1 MLRAIR
7 AVTGRRGRWRRR
19 RVFPGPGHAH
29 RPSWPARS
37 CSSATGTGALRQPAW
52 WRWRCRTGRS
62 LWGVIRLAWFGRVAK
77 AGGAAGRSSP
87 LRGTAADQVPS
98 GACRADVDLPADAVL
113 VGDRAEGVAPEL
125 LGQRNPD
132 RATVGEAVEDG
143 PQPRL
148 AGADDRQFHPG
159 LFVEGGVAA
168 VAALQG
174 DVAAGEQRFDDLA
187 PSTSLAV
194 GSSSPR
200 RVIVVCPP
208 NLLVEGDG
216 LLILGVFLLV
226 SGCTE
231 VG

>member
-1 MLRAIR
+1 MGCYGPFARSLGAGGPLASAPRLPRSRAR
-7 AVTGRRGRWRRR
+7 SPALLARSVM
-19 RVFPGPGHAH
+19 FDAPPA
-29 RPSWPARS
+29 PARCGS
-37 CSSATGTGALRQPAW
+37 PPGGGAGPD
-52 WRWRCRTGRS
+52 GRY
-62 LWGVIRLAWFGRVAK
+62 GVIRLAWFGRVAK

-132 RATVGEAVEDG
+132 RAAVGEAVEDG

-148 AGADDRQFHPG
+148 VGADDRQFHPG

-168 VAALQG
+168 VAGPQG
-174 DVAAGEQRFDDLA
+174 DVAAGEQRVDDLA

-200 RVIVVCPP
+200 WVIVVCPP
-208 NLLVEGDG
+208 NT
-216 LLILGVFLLV
+216 
-226 SGCTE
+226 SW
-231 VG
+231 